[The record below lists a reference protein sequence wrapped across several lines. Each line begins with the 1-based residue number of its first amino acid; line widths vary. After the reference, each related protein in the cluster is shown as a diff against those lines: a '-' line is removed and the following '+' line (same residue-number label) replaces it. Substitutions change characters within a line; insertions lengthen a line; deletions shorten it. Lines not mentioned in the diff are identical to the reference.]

1 MIKTGQN
8 RVCQIL
14 GTEYPII
21 QGAMALIAESNL
33 AGAVS
38 DGGGL
43 GIIASGGARGNWV
56 VNEIKKIRSMTEKPF
71 GVNIMLLDPNVE
83 EIIDIVC
90 REKVPVVT
98 TGAGNPGKYIKRL
111 KENGIAVLPVVANQT
126 LAKRVERAGADAVI
140 AEGCEAGGHIGE
152 ITTMAMIPQMVDSLS
167 IPVIAAGGIG
177 DGRGI
182 AAAYMLGAEGVQVGT
197 RFLTSD
203 ECIVA
208 RSYKDAILK
217 ARDSSTVATGRSTG
231 HPVRVIKNKLARQV
245 LEMEKNN
252 VDAEKIN
259 EVCTGSL
266 RRAVFSGDME
276 MGSVMSGQIAG
287 LVSKEQPAAEIIS
300 EMFKE
305 AAEIYEDR
313 HSIFRTGS
321 SVSGDGQGT
330 IR

>member
-1 MIKTGQN
+1 MIMTGQN

-21 QGAMALIAESNL
+21 QGAMALIAESSL

-38 DGGGL
+38 RGGGL
-43 GIIASGGARGNWV
+43 GIIASGGAQGSWV
-56 VNEIKKIRSMTEKPF
+56 VNEIKKIRAMTENPF

-83 EIIDIVC
+83 EIIEIVC

-152 ITTMAMIPQMVDSLS
+152 ITTMAMIPQMADSLS

-197 RFLTSD
+197 RFLTSE

-208 RSYKDAILK
+208 RNYKDAILK

-252 VDAEKIN
+252 AEAEEIN

-287 LVSKEQPAAEIIS
+287 LVNKEQSAAEMIS

-321 SVSGDGQGT
+321 SASGDGQGS
-330 IR
+330 I

>member
-38 DGGGL
+38 GGGGL

-56 VNEIKKIRSMTEKPF
+56 VNEIKKIRAMTENPF

-152 ITTMAMIPQMVDSLS
+152 ITTMAMIPQMADSLS

-197 RFLTSD
+197 RFLTSE

-208 RSYKDAILK
+208 RNYKDAILK

-252 VDAEKIN
+252 EDAEKIN
-259 EVCTGSL
+259 EICTGSL

>member
-21 QGAMALIAESNL
+21 QGALALIAESNL

-56 VNEIKKIRSMTEKPF
+56 VNEIKKIRAMTENPF

-152 ITTMAMIPQMVDSLS
+152 ITTMAMIPQMADSLS

-197 RFLTSD
+197 RFLTSE

-208 RSYKDAILK
+208 RNYKDAILK

-252 VDAEKIN
+252 KDAEKIN
-259 EVCTGSL
+259 EICTGSL

>member
-56 VNEIKKIRSMTEKPF
+56 VNEIKKIRAMTENPF

-182 AAAYMLGAEGVQVGT
+182 AAPYMLGAEGVQV
-197 RFLTSD
+197 
-203 ECIVA
+203 
-208 RSYKDAILK
+208 
-217 ARDSSTVATGRSTG
+217 
-231 HPVRVIKNKLARQV
+231 
-245 LEMEKNN
+245 
-252 VDAEKIN
+252 
-259 EVCTGSL
+259 
-266 RRAVFSGDME
+266 
-276 MGSVMSGQIAG
+276 
-287 LVSKEQPAAEIIS
+287 
-300 EMFKE
+300 
-305 AAEIYEDR
+305 
-313 HSIFRTGS
+313 
-321 SVSGDGQGT
+321 
-330 IR
+330 

>member
-56 VNEIKKIRSMTEKPF
+56 VNEIKKIRAMTENPF

-152 ITTMAMIPQMVDSLS
+152 ITTMAMIPQMADSLS

-197 RFLTSD
+197 RFLTSE

-208 RSYKDAILK
+208 RNYKDAILK

-252 VDAEKIN
+252 EDAEKIN
-259 EVCTGSL
+259 EICTGSL

-305 AAEIYEDR
+305 AGEIYEDR

>member
-1 MIKTGQN
+1 
-8 RVCQIL
+8 
-14 GTEYPII
+14 
-21 QGAMALIAESNL
+21 
-33 AGAVS
+33 
-38 DGGGL
+38 
-43 GIIASGGARGNWV
+43 
-56 VNEIKKIRSMTEKPF
+56 
-71 GVNIMLLDPNVE
+71 
-83 EIIDIVC
+83 
-90 REKVPVVT
+90 
-98 TGAGNPGKYIKRL
+98 
-111 KENGIAVLPVVANQT
+111 LPVVANQT

-152 ITTMAMIPQMVDSLS
+152 ITTMAMIPQMADSLS

-197 RFLTSD
+197 RFLTSE

-208 RSYKDAILK
+208 RNYKDAILK

-252 VDAEKIN
+252 AEAEEIN

-287 LVSKEQPAAEIIS
+287 LVNKEQSAAEMIS

-321 SVSGDGQGT
+321 SASGDGQGS
-330 IR
+330 I

>member
-1 MIKTGQN
+1 MIMTGQN

-21 QGAMALIAESNL
+21 QGAMALIAESSL

-38 DGGGL
+38 RGGGL
-43 GIIASGGARGNWV
+43 GIIASGGAQGSWV
-56 VNEIKKIRSMTEKPF
+56 VNEIKKIRAMTENPF

-83 EIIDIVC
+83 EIIEIVC

-152 ITTMAMIPQMVDSLS
+152 ITTMAMIPQMADSLS

-197 RFLTSD
+197 RFLTSE

-208 RSYKDAILK
+208 RNYKDAILK

-252 VDAEKIN
+252 AEAEEIN

-287 LVSKEQPAAEIIS
+287 LVNKEQS
-300 EMFKE
+300 
-305 AAEIYEDR
+305 
-313 HSIFRTGS
+313 
-321 SVSGDGQGT
+321 
-330 IR
+330 

>member
-56 VNEIKKIRSMTEKPF
+56 VNEIKKIRAMTENPF

-197 RFLTSD
+197 RFLTSE

-208 RSYKDAILK
+208 RNYKDAILK

-252 VDAEKIN
+252 EDAEKIN
-259 EVCTGSL
+259 EICTGSL

>member
-38 DGGGL
+38 GGGGL
-43 GIIASGGARGNWV
+43 GIIASGGAQGNWV

>member
-1 MIKTGQN
+1 MIMTGQN

-21 QGAMALIAESNL
+21 QGAMALIAESSL

-38 DGGGL
+38 RGGGL
-43 GIIASGGARGNWV
+43 GIIASGGAQGSWV
-56 VNEIKKIRSMTEKPF
+56 VNEIKKIRAMTENPF

-83 EIIDIVC
+83 EIIEIVC

-152 ITTMAMIPQMVDSLS
+152 ITTMAMIPQMADSLS

-197 RFLTSD
+197 RFLTSE

-208 RSYKDAILK
+208 RNYKDAILK

-252 VDAEKIN
+252 AEAEEIN

-287 LVSKEQPAAEIIS
+287 LVNKEQSAAEMIS

>member
-1 MIKTGQN
+1 MIKTGKN

-38 DGGGL
+38 GGGGL
-43 GIIASGGARGNWV
+43 GIIASGGAQGNWV